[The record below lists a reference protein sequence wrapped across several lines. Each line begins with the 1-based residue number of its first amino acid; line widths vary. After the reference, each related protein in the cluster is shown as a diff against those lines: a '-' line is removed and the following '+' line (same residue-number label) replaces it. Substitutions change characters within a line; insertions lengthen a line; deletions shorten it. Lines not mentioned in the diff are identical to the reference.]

1 MELES
6 VRIEFPEGANII
18 LGQSHFLKTIEDLYE
33 IVVSSAPSVK
43 FGIAFCEASGPRLV
57 RVEGNDHELESIAA
71 DNAMKLGAG
80 HSFLIVIK
88 DAFPINMLNAIK
100 QCPEVCGIFCATAN
114 PVEAVVAR
122 TEQGRGVLGVID
134 GQPPLGIEQA
144 DDVTQRRG
152 FLRTIGY
159 KR

>member
-6 VRIEFPEGANII
+6 VRIDFPEGANII

-43 FGIAFCEASGPRLV
+43 FGIAFCEASSPRLV
-57 RVEGNDHELESIAA
+57 RVEGNDRELEAIAV
-71 DNAMKLGAG
+71 DNAMKLAAG
-80 HSFLIVIK
+80 HTFLIVIK

-114 PVEAVVAR
+114 PVEAVVAQ
-122 TEQGRGVLGVID
+122 TEQGRGILGVID
-134 GQPPLGIEQA
+134 GQSPLGVEQP
-144 DDVTQRRG
+144 DDVTQRRK

-159 KR
+159 KK